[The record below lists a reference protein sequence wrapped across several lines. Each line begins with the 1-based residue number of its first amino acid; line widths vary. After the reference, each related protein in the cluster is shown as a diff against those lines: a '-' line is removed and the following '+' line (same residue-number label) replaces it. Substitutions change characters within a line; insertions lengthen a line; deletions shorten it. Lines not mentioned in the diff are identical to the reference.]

1 MGKQQQVIDALKALL
16 ATITRENGYST
27 DLGENVCE
35 WYLDGEEG
43 DAPFTDV
50 RDNDD
55 VTVEDDGGFTWILPL
70 DILSV
75 FAGSVSRQE
84 ARRAIG
90 DIYKA
95 IGTGPTLSNL
105 VSRIDPVKHRV
116 LSEKGEGLVSGV
128 LVTIQVTFAT
138 DTWSDE

>member
-1 MGKQQQVIDALKALL
+1 M
-16 ATITRENGYST
+16 
-27 DLGENVCE
+27 
-35 WYLDGEEG
+35 
-43 DAPFTDV
+43 
-50 RDNDD
+50 
-55 VTVEDDGGFTWILPL
+55 EDDGGFTWTLPL